1 MAGYLHPNYEHV
13 VRGVSITVI
22 KGADCLHVLDRTVST
37 KLTEMVNLDRKKTM
51 FCDANGRI
59 EDIATIHIVDDQVLM
74 VSSQAEST
82 QIRKKLVSGVSWD
95 EDCEVLDGDQAI
107 SQVSLL
113 CSEPRKALSEFGV
126 IVDRIAKDKVLESG
140 DLLFSI
146 TELSNCSL
154 VEILVPSTRL
164 GDVLS
169 SLERFGS
176 QMASKNRW
184 DFLRISKGILSIE
197 DARGNLPDE
206 LGLGELA
213 SLDKGCYPGQEIH
226 ARLESRGKTVKQIVR
241 ISSESTVVMG
251 KQRVDSIGRINVTSS
266 QSDGGVNLSLAIC
279 PTLDEKLLKVTL
291 VSGGEAVL
299 EPLNAL

>member
-1 MAGYLHPNYEHV
+1 MAGYSHPKYEHV

-22 KGADCLHVLDRTVST
+22 KGADCLRVLDRTVST

-51 FCDANGRI
+51 FCDANGRV
-59 EDIATIHIVDDQVLM
+59 EDFATIHIVDDQVLM
-74 VSSQAEST
+74 VSSQEEST

-113 CSEPRKALSEFGV
+113 CPEPREALSEFGV
-126 IVDRIAKDKVLESG
+126 IVDRIAEDKVLESG

-146 TELSNCSL
+146 TELSDCSL

-164 GDVLS
+164 ENVLS

-226 ARLESRGKTVKQIVR
+226 ARLESRGKTVKQMVR
-241 ISSESTVVMG
+241 ISSDSKVVTG
-251 KQRVDSIGRINVTSS
+251 KQRVDSVGRINVTSS

-279 PTLDEKLLKVTL
+279 PTLDEKLLEVTL
-291 VSGGEAVL
+291 ASGGKAVL